1 MFHLYIHECIYIPVP
16 VHEQQGRVVFYVSPC
31 TLIPPSTVAIVR
43 DHNGQFRKIMKL
55 PSGTDRHDRRTRRQ
69 QQGRPVREQFKLKQ
83 IRGQFHP
90 QLGTPGAPP
99 THPILKLIRPFH
111 FFLLV

>member
-1 MFHLYIHECIYIPVP
+1 M
-16 VHEQQGRVVFYVSPC
+16 
-31 TLIPPSTVAIVR
+31 AIVR

-99 THPILKLIRPFH
+99 TPQFFLARPFLPH
-111 FFLLV
+111 IHTALGPKQQRHRGIRTV